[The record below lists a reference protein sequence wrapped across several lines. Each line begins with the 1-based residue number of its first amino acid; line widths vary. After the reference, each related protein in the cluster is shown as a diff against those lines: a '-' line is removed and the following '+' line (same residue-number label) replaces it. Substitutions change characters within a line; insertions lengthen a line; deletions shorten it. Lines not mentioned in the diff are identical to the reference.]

1 MADKFRGH
9 HIVCTSL
16 YEGKGYSGAFC
27 ENMTAVV
34 ERLRKDPDEELF
46 PSQEGRNLLILQQKQ
61 NSLRKQWQRKRQ
73 ENK

>member
-34 ERLRKDPDEELF
+34 ERLRKRRG
-46 PSQEGRNLLILQQKQ
+46 S
-61 NSLRKQWQRKRQ
+61 
-73 ENK
+73 

>member
-34 ERLRKDPDEELF
+34 ERLRKDRT
-46 PSQEGRNLLILQQKQ
+46 RNFFWWRNRI
-61 NSLRKQWQRKRQ
+61 
-73 ENK
+73 